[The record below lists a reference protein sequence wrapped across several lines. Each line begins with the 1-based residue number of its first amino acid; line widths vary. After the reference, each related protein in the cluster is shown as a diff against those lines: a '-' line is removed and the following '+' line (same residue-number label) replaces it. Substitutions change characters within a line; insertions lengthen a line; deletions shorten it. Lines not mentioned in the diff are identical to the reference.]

1 MDHRY
6 STTSNVR
13 KMVAELV
20 AAGPGRDTDMKAALD
35 LIKAW
40 DGSADMDNRAAA
52 LAILSGQRAM
62 GSQINTE
69 TTLDKKQEALKTT
82 AALLKSRYGR
92 IDPKWSEVSKI
103 KRGDYSWPTNGGP
116 DTLRAVYA
124 RGDLSKDQFLTGAAG
139 DTYIV
144 IADWAPDGTYT
155 LDTIHQF
162 GSATNNAGSPHYADQ
177 SPIFAAEQFKR
188 PPMTLDKLVPEATR
202 DYRPGRKPK

>member
-1 MDHRY
+1 
-6 STTSNVR
+6 
-13 KMVAELV
+13 
-20 AAGPGRDTDMKAALD
+20 MKARLD
-35 LIKAW
+35 LIKGW

-69 TTLDKKQEALKTT
+69 TTLEKKQEALKTT
-82 AALLKSRYGR
+82 AALLQKARYGR

-124 RGDLSKDQFLTGAAG
+124 RGDLSKDAFLTGAAS

-144 IADWAPDGTYT
+144 IADWGAGWNLHPRHHPPVRLGHDQRRPRRTMPT
-155 LDTIHQF
+155 SRRSSPPSSS
-162 GSATNNAGSPHYADQ
+162 SA
-177 SPIFAAEQFKR
+177 R
-188 PPMTLDKLVPEATR
+188 R
-202 DYRPGRKPK
+202 